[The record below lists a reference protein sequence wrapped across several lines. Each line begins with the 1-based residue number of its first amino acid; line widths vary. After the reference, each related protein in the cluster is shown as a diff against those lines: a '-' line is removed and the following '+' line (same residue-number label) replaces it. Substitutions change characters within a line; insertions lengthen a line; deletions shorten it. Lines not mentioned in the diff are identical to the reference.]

1 MLDRNGVQ
9 IGGAEIVDLAELA
22 PGESRSQ
29 SAVVDRF
36 IDAEPRYF
44 YVSTLP
50 FVQAAKLD
58 H

>member
-1 MLDRNGVQ
+1 MIVLDRNGVQ

-36 IDAEPRYF
+36 IDA
-44 YVSTLP
+44 
-50 FVQAAKLD
+50 
-58 H
+58 